1 MFFQIHPI
9 LIEEVIRKHSAVADV
24 AVVGVPYPDLGQVP
38 AAAIIRKRGTLV
50 KRKEIMAL
58 VDSMLSFPI
67 FVWFV
72 FHFLIFF
79 F

>member
-1 MFFQIHPI
+1 M
-9 LIEEVIRKHSAVADV
+9 IEEVIRKHIAVADV

-58 VDSMLSFPI
+58 VDSNLNF
-67 FVWFV
+67 F
-72 FHFLIFF
+72 IFF
-79 F
+79 GIVF